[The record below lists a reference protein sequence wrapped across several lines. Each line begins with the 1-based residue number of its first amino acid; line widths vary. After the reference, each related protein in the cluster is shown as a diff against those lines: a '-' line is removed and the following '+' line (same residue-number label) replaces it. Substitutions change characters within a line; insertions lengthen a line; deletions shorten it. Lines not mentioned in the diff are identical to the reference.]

1 MGAMWMRVKAH
12 RAAYTLSILATL
24 AVGILIGTVINQ
36 GVKGKEGQKGDVAQL
51 SMPSPQQM
59 SNTFSQIAK
68 QLEPSVVNIN
78 TESTIKNVHR
88 RRGGQGGGD
97 DDDSGSM
104 EDFFNRFFGGPGGQG
119 AGPGGP
125 GGQGGP
131 VGPDGGAIRERSLG
145 SGVVVDPKGY
155 ILTNRHVVEKAD
167 RIRVRFQDD
176 PPGVQHDAKVIGTD
190 QETDLAVIK
199 VEVEHSLPLAKMG
212 NSDSIQVGDW
222 VLAIGSPFGQAGTV
236 TAGIVSAKGRD
247 IVPGRQFQTFIQ
259 TDAAI
264 NPGNSGGPLVNLN
277 GEVIGINTAILS
289 ETNAYAGIG
298 FALPSKTVIEV
309 YNQLTGPEH
318 KVSRGSIGIMF
329 DAVENPAIARVYG
342 AGSGVTVSS
351 VVAGSPADQAGL
363 KVGDTIT
370 TVDGKKVSKGSE
382 LVADIASRKPGS
394 KVALGFLRNG
404 KAQDTTVTIA
414 DRAKLF
420 AQRLGE
426 DQGNEDENAPKPS
439 KFGVTVRKVTPDMA
453 DRLDIASG
461 KGVIVQ
467 DVKPGSFAEDV
478 NLARGDIIL
487 EVNKQPVNSEEDF
500 ARIESSLKSGQDVVF
515 LVRQRGSSR
524 QDGTIFLA
532 GTLP

>member
-1 MGAMWMRVKAH
+1 MGAMWVRMRAH
-12 RAAYTLSILATL
+12 RWATTLSILATL
-24 AVGILIGTVINQ
+24 ALGILIGTVISY
-36 GVKGKEGQKGDVAQL
+36 GVKGKEGQKGDAAPL
-51 SMPSPQQM
+51 TLPSPQQL

-78 TESTIKNVHR
+78 TESTIKNTRR
-88 RRGGQGGGD
+88 RRGQAPDDEDGGGGGMD
-97 DDDSGSM
+97 
-104 EDFFNRFFGGPGGQG
+104 DFFNHFFGGPGGQM
-119 AGPGGP
+119 
-125 GGQGGP
+125 
-131 VGPDGGAIRERSLG
+131 GPDQGPIRERSLG
-145 SGVVVDPKGY
+145 SGVIVDTKGF
-155 ILTNRHVVEKAD
+155 IITNRHVVEKAD

-199 VEVEHSLPLAKMG
+199 VDVDRILPAAKMG
-212 NSDSIQVGDW
+212 NSDSMQVGDW
-222 VLAIGSPFGQAGTV
+222 VLAVGSPFGLSETV

-264 NPGNSGGPLVNLN
+264 NPGNSGGPLVNMN

-289 ETNAYAGIG
+289 ETNAYAGVG
-298 FALPSKTVIEV
+298 FALPSKTVVDV

-342 AGSGVTVSS
+342 SGSGVTISS

-370 TVDGKKVSKGSE
+370 SVDGKKVSKGNE

-394 KVALGFLRNG
+394 KVNLGFLRNG
-404 KAQDTTVTIA
+404 KSQDATVTIA

-420 AQRLGE
+420 ASRLGDE
-426 DQGNEDENAPKPS
+426 QDNEDENAPKQS
-439 KFGVTVRKVTPDMA
+439 KFGLTVRKVTPEMA
-453 DRLDIASG
+453 DRLDMPAG

-467 DVKPGSFAEDV
+467 DVKPNSFAEDI
-478 NLARGDIIL
+478 NLGRGDIIL
-487 EVNKQPVNSEEDF
+487 EINKQPVNSEEEF
-500 ARIESSLKSGQDVVF
+500 SKIESSLKSGQDVVF

-524 QDGTIFLA
+524 QDGTIFVA

>member
-1 MGAMWMRVKAH
+1 MDSGAMWMRIKANGW
-12 RAAYTLSILATL
+12 AYTLSILATL
-24 AVGILIGTVINQ
+24 AVGILLGTIISY
-36 GVKGKEGQKGDVAQL
+36 GVKGKEGQKSDATPL
-51 SMPSPQQM
+51 TLPSPQQL

-78 TESTIKNVHR
+78 TESTIKNMRR
-88 RRGGQGGGD
+88 RRGGQDDDDNGGGD
-97 DDDSGSM
+97 GMD
-104 EDFFNRFFGGPGGQG
+104 DFFNHFFGGPGG
-119 AGPGGP
+119 
-125 GGQGGP
+125 GQI
-131 VGPDGGAIRERSLG
+131 GPDNGPIRERSLG
-145 SGVVVDPKGY
+145 SGVIVDTKGF
-155 ILTNRHVVEKAD
+155 IITNRHVVEKAD

-176 PPGVQHDAKVIGTD
+176 PPGIQHDAKVIGTD

-199 VEVEHSLPLAKMG
+199 VEVDKPLPAAKMG
-212 NSDSIQVGDW
+212 NSDGMQVGDW

-298 FALPSKTVIEV
+298 FALPSRTVVEV
-309 YNQLTGPEH
+309 YNQLVGPEH

-342 AGSGVTVSS
+342 SGSGVPISS

-363 KVGDTIT
+363 KVGDTVT
-370 TVDGKKVSKGSE
+370 SVDGKKVSKGSE
-382 LVADIASRKPGS
+382 LVSEIAARKPGS
-394 KVALGFLRNG
+394 KVTLGFLRNG
-404 KAQDTTVTIA
+404 KAQEATVIIA

-426 DQGNEDENAPKPS
+426 DQDNEDENAPKPS
-439 KFGVTVRKVTPDMA
+439 KFGVTVRKVTPEMA
-453 DRLDIASG
+453 DRLDIPAG

-467 DVKPGSFAEDV
+467 DVKAGSFAEDV

-487 EVNKQPVNSEEDF
+487 EINKQPVNSEEDF
-500 ARIESSLKSGQDVVF
+500 ARIESQMKSGQDVVF
-515 LVRQRGSSR
+515 LVRPRGSSR
-524 QDGTIFLA
+524 QDGTIFDA